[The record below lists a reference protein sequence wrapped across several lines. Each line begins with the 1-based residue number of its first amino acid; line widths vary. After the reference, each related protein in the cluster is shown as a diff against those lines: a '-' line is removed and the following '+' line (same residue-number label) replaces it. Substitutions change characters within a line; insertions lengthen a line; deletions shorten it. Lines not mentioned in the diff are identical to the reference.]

1 MTEKKTVRY
10 AVLTAVMCLLAFS
23 CAGIPHR
30 GQSRDLQLIQR
41 IENACKEAKLPAMAV
56 AVVQGDRI
64 VAVEAVGVRHIDSTE
79 PVSRN
84 DRFHLGSCTKGMVS
98 TLAATFVE
106 EGRISWNTRP
116 ADLFPEL
123 RDTIHPDYRDITLRD
138 LLTHRAGLPSVSEW
152 DELRAMPRS
161 FDSPV
166 KQRRDYAVKLL
177 RQAPFT
183 KPHGEFLY
191 SNAGYAI
198 AGAMLE
204 QVGGKPWTV
213 LLTERVFKPL
223 GMKHSG
229 FKWPALMDVHQP
241 WGHYRDDDINIV
253 IQKPD
258 SSRIVPT
265 VIEPCGDVNASMED
279 FAKFVRF
286 HMLAYQGRDGLL
298 KSSTVRYLHDPID
311 EYYALGWAFS
321 REVKGHT
328 ISRHAGS
335 CGNFMALMAF
345 SHEQPVGVVVA
356 TNVGGSA
363 AENACNKVMA
373 ETMLQYAK

>member
-1 MTEKKTVRY
+1 MRRVFAV
-10 AVLTAVMCLLAFS
+10 AVLCLFIIS
-23 CAGIPHR
+23 CAGMSHR
-30 GQSRDLQLIQR
+30 KTTRDRELIQR
-41 IENACKEAKLPAMAV
+41 IESARKEYNLPAMAV
-56 AVVQGDRI
+56 AVVWGDRI
-64 VAVEAVGVRHIDSTE
+64 VAVEASGIRHMDSAE
-79 PVSRN
+79 PVSVD
-84 DRFHLGSCTKGMVS
+84 DRFHLGSCTKGMVA

-106 EGRISWNTRP
+106 EGKIAWDTRP
-116 ADLFPEL
+116 SDLFPEL
-123 RDTIHPDYRDITLRD
+123 RDTIHPDYRTITLRD

-152 DELRAMPRS
+152 DELRAAPRS
-161 FDSPV
+161 FDLPV

-177 RQAPFT
+177 RQTPFT
-183 KPHGEFLY
+183 KPHGEFVY

-204 QVGGKPWTV
+204 QVGGKPWTA

-223 GMKHSG
+223 GMKHAG
-229 FKWPALMDVHQP
+229 FKWPALMNVHQP
-241 WGHYRDDDINIV
+241 WGHYRDDDKDLSAIV
-253 IQKPD
+253 IQQPD
-258 SSRIVPT
+258 SSRVVPV

-286 HMLAYQGRDGLL
+286 HMLAYRGRDSLL
-298 KSSTVRYLHDPID
+298 KASTVRYLHDPID

-345 SHEQPVGVVVA
+345 SHEQRVGVVVA
-356 TNVGGSA
+356 TNIGGSA
-363 AENACNKVMA
+363 AETACNKVMA
-373 ETMLQYAK
+373 ETMLQYSK